1 MISACN
7 LERDGFAI
15 VSGVL
20 DDELR
25 LALIRD
31 TEPLLTES
39 PAGVRGVVAKV
50 PSFGVLAAS
59 ATVRSLV
66 ASVLGSKFKLV
77 RPILFNKSSAA
88 NWQVGWH
95 QDLAIAV
102 NSHHEVEGYSS
113 WSVKEG
119 VMHVQ
124 PPVAILEQML
134 TVRLHL
140 DSADD
145 TNGGLW
151 VSPRSHRSGRL
162 RASDAAGAAEANG
175 KYLCAVTAGDALLFR
190 PLILHASRR
199 AVSARPRRVIHFEFA
214 SASLPMPLTW
224 AEAA

>member
-50 PSFGVLAAS
+50 PSLGVLAAS

-66 ASVLGSKFKLV
+66 APVLGSKFKLV

-145 TNGGLW
+145 TNGALW
-151 VSPRSHRSGRL
+151 ASPRSHRSGRL